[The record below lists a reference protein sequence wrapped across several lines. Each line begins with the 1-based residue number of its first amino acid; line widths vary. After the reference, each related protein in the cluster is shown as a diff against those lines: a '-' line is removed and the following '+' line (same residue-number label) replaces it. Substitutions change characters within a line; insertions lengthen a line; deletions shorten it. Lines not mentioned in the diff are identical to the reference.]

1 MLKRKLIQ
9 VAVVIVL
16 VLFSFYYTN
25 KTIDIIKETDPLMKQ
40 IKEES
45 KKYQIPA
52 ENAKIKEN
60 KITPVKNGKEVD
72 YDETYQKMKRYGTY
86 NESLTVFKET
96 TPTVSLEDTY
106 DKFISGGNEEK
117 KAITLVFKITNE
129 SNPKEII
136 RILNQENIIATF
148 FIDGLWLENNLSLVK
163 QMLNYELEIL
173 SYNNRYE
180 EIYFS
185 SAIQYLKNVTGE
197 EANYCYAEYDNKTVI
212 DLCSKLKLHTIVP
225 TIKIASSPFLE
236 VKKQLQNAA
245 IISLPINTTTEIEL
259 KTVIDYIKSRGYK
272 IVTLKEL
279 LSESLEK

>member
-60 KITPVKNGKEVD
+60 KITPGKNGKEVD

-163 QMLNYELEIL
+163 QMLNHELEIL

>member
-60 KITPVKNGKEVD
+60 KITPGKNGKEVD

-163 QMLNYELEIL
+163 QMLNHELEIL

-197 EANYCYAEYDNKTVI
+197 EANYCYAEYDKKTVI

>member
-25 KTIDIIKETDPLMKQ
+25 KTIDIIKETEPLMKQ

-60 KITPVKNGKEVD
+60 KITPGKNGKEVD

>member
-60 KITPVKNGKEVD
+60 KITPGKNGKEVD